1 MWYKQGIFV
10 RSTKNAGAITLS
22 ASLEGQAPVTAT
34 INSTDDLNMTGGL
47 TTKMQRTFA
56 RGDVAQVIQQT
67 VPSLKTLGSSATA
80 DFSDNGNTYTIDPDE
95 DVDSMK

>member
-1 MWYKQGIFV
+1 MQNVVQTEYLFV
-10 RSTKNAGAITLS
+10 QQSAGARCLLS

-56 RGDVAQVIQQT
+56 QGDVAQVIQQT
-67 VPSLKTLGSSATA
+67 VPSH
-80 DFSDNGNTYTIDPDE
+80 
-95 DVDSMK
+95 